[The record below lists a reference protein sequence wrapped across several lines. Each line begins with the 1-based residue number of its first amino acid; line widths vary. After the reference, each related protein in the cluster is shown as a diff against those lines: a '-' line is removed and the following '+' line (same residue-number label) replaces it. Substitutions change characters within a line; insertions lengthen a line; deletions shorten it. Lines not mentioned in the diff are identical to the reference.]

1 MLFWGSSSPASRR
14 ALFQVGQPDSHSRP
28 SEPRGQTAE
37 QPLIK
42 PQRVLCSTAE
52 GRKHRAASLSWLL
65 GGCWENP
72 SAREKGVWTKITRR
86 SQFFS
91 ALCSSPGERLWPL
104 PLKEKKKEKKLKKQS
119 FNLAFGAHQY
129 SSFGDFKTA

>member
-1 MLFWGSSSPASRR
+1 MLLLGSSSPAPRR
-14 ALFQVGQPDSHSRP
+14 ALFQVGQPDSHSRS

-52 GRKHRAASLSWLL
+52 GRKYRAASLSWLL

-91 ALCSSPGERLWPL
+91 ALCSSPGERLWLL
-104 PLKEKKKEKKLKKQS
+104 PLKEKKKEKKPKKQG
-119 FNLAFGAHQY
+119 FHLASGAHQH
-129 SSFGDFKTA
+129 SSHRDLKTA